1 MPNLFFNIE
10 PSILK
15 AKLISLLPDIFG
27 SILILISFVVL
38 YFIVSFLLKFILRK
52 FRIEKALINIIDA
65 ILRVLFLVLAIVVI
79 AKQFGINVYSALAG
93 VGVVG
98 IAIGFAAQDAL
109 SNVIAGFL
117 IFIDKPFRVGDYLTY
132 QNEYGRIEEITI
144 RSTRIRTQDNTYVV
158 IPNQKII
165 NDVLID
171 HTANGDTRVVIPVGI
186 AYRESIDK
194 AREVIL
200 KKVSMIDGVIERPAP
215 DVVVDKLGDSSV
227 KLLVRVW
234 IRDSSLERRVYFAT
248 TEMTKKALDE
258 AGIEIAFPQL
268 QLSVDNIKDEVVDKI
283 YSNKIKSNK

>member
-10 PSILK
+10 PSVVK
-15 AKLISLLPDIFG
+15 AKFASLFPNIFD
-27 SILILISFVVL
+27 SIIILFSLFVL
-38 YFIVSFLLKFILRK
+38 YFAISFLLKFILKK
-52 FRIEKALINIIDA
+52 FRVEKALINIIDV
-65 ILRVLFLVLAIVVI
+65 ILRVVFLVVAILVT
-79 AKQFGINVYSALAG
+79 AKQFGINVYSTLAG

-117 IFIDKPFRVGDYLTY
+117 IFIDKPFRVGDYITY

-171 HTANGDTRVVIPVGI
+171 HTANGDTRIVIPVGI
-186 AYRESIDK
+186 AYKESIDK

-200 KKVSMIDGVIERPAP
+200 KRVSTIDGVIEKPAP
-215 DVVVDKLGDSSV
+215 DVVVDQLGDSSV

-248 TEMTKKALDE
+248 TEATKKALDE
-258 AGIEIAFPQL
+258 AGVEIAFPHL
-268 QLSVDNIKDEVVDKI
+268 QLVVEDIKDGAMQKI
-283 YSNKIKSNK
+283 SKIKN